1 MKVVMLAAGVG
12 SRLQAAPEKQMPKV
26 LLRFD
31 GKSLLQ
37 RHIDILKRH
46 GIKEIV
52 LAVGYRHEDIEREI
66 TAIGAEG
73 FVRTVLNKDFTE
85 GNIVTL
91 WTVREE
97 FCKDEPVLLMD
108 ADVLYD
114 EGIIT
119 RLINSSHENCLL
131 IDRDFDPG
139 DEPVKIC
146 IRDNRIIEFRKWL
159 TAEFDYCGESVGFF
173 KLSSRIARQLID
185 QTGHYIAQSNREAPY
200 EEAIRDL
207 LLTSPPGTFACED
220 TTGLPWIEIDFQE
233 DIERAKNQILP
244 QIKNS

>member
-26 LLRFD
+26 LLRFG

-37 RHIDILKRH
+37 RHIVILQRH
-46 GIKEIV
+46 GIKEMV
-52 LAVGYRHEDIEREI
+52 LAVGYRHDDIEREI

-73 FVRTVLNKDFTE
+73 FVRTVLNKNFTE

-114 EGIIT
+114 D
-119 RLINSSHENCLL
+119 CLL
-131 IDRDFDPG
+131 
-139 DEPVKIC
+139 
-146 IRDNRIIEFRKWL
+146 
-159 TAEFDYCGESVGFF
+159 Y
-173 KLSSRIARQLID
+173 
-185 QTGHYIAQSNREAPY
+185 
-200 EEAIRDL
+200 
-207 LLTSPPGTFACED
+207 TSPSPLD
-220 TTGLPWIEIDFQE
+220 
-233 DIERAKNQILP
+233 
-244 QIKNS
+244 S

>member
-12 SRLQAAPEKQMPKV
+12 SRLESTPEEQMPKV
-26 LLRFD
+26 LLRFG

-37 RHIDILKRH
+37 RHIEIFQH
-46 GIKEIV
+46 YGIKEMV
-52 LAVGYRHEDIEREI
+52 LAVGFRHEEIEREI
-66 TAIGAEG
+66 TAIGAQD
-73 FVRTVLNKDFTE
+73 FVRTVLNKDYTE

-91 WTVREE
+91 WTVREDL
-97 FCKDEPVLLMD
+97 CTDEPVLLMD

-114 EGIIT
+114 EEVIS

-173 KLSSRIARQLID
+173 KLSPRIARQLID
-185 QTGHYIAQSNREAPY
+185 QTGHYIAQNNREAPY

-207 LLTSPPGTFACED
+207 ILTARSDTFACED
-220 TTGLPWIEIDFQE
+220 TTGLAWIEIDFQE
-233 DIERAKNQILP
+233 DIERAKNTILP
-244 QIKNS
+244 KILPL